1 MPSAPCSDGYRFPD
15 EVIGYAV
22 WLYFRLRRGGGACD
36 RHRLLVIMASSV
48 VGWIVTFEQIP
59 AAVTAWMTTY
69 LSNPWLIILA
79 MNLILIFL
87 GMFIDLP
94 AAVLLVTP
102 IFLPLASS
110 IGMDGVQLG
119 VMMVVNLAMGLYT
132 PPVGTKLF
140 IASSVAKVPMGAV
153 VKEMMPFY
161 GVALLVLFL
170 VSYVPAFSLRG

>member
-1 MPSAPCSDGYRFPD
+1 
-15 EVIGYAV
+15 
-22 WLYFRLRRGGGACD
+22 
-36 RHRLLVIMASSV
+36 MASSV

-132 PPVGTKLF
+132 PPVGTTLF

-170 VSYVPAFSLRG
+170 VSYVPAFILRG

>member
-1 MPSAPCSDGYRFPD
+1 MLDCIEEAGLATGI
-15 EVIGYAV
+15 V
-22 WLYFRLRRGGGACD
+22 
-36 RHRLLVIMASSV
+36 LLVIMASSV

-69 LSNPWLIILA
+69 LTEPWLIILA
-79 MNLILIFL
+79 MNVILIFL

-132 PPVGTKLF
+132 PPVGTTLF
-140 IASSVAKVPMGAV
+140 IASSVAKVPHG
-153 VKEMMPFY
+153 
-161 GVALLVLFL
+161 GRGQGDDALLRRGAPGAFPRQLRPRL
-170 VSYVPAFSLRG
+170 HPARLIRNDRVGSAPRTQDPT

>member
-1 MPSAPCSDGYRFPD
+1 
-15 EVIGYAV
+15 
-22 WLYFRLRRGGGACD
+22 
-36 RHRLLVIMASSV
+36 
-48 VGWIVTFEQIP
+48 
-59 AAVTAWMTTY
+59 
-69 LSNPWLIILA
+69 
-79 MNLILIFL
+79 
-87 GMFIDLP
+87 MFIDLP

-119 VMMVVNLAMGLYT
+119 VMMVVNLAMGRLYT
-132 PPVGTKLF
+132 PPVGTTLF